1 MNGDELRKL
10 RERRQWSQADLAA
23 AINAA
28 LGRNYGSGSISPWE
42 RGKRTIPDD
51 VSAFLDELAVS
62 TALPADADPSLDAD
76 PLAGVDGSPGAVSAD
91 TAPGG
96 DRPDTAIPAQP
107 ALGSGGTWAR
117 ACTELW
123 ELVASGV
130 GMIGAATGSPAL
142 MRDGQ
147 IIAADAEAL
156 GAAWGKLAETNAT
169 FRKMLVG
176 MTEGGTWLQVALVT
190 GTTVSKCYQ
199 SHAEYALQARQV
211 AEMNGHSGDSRETAD
226 PSLA

>member
-51 VSAFLDELAVS
+51 VSAFLDELAIS
-62 TALPADADPSLDAD
+62 TALPSDADPDAAD
-76 PLAGVDGSPGAVSAD
+76 PLAGGDSPGTTTAD

-96 DRPDTAIPAQP
+96 DRPDTVTAQP

-130 GMIGAATGSPAL
+130 GMIGAATGSAPL
-142 MRDGQ
+142 MRDGA

-156 GAAWGKLAETNAT
+156 GQAWGKLAETNAT

-176 MTEGGTWLQVALVT
+176 MTEGGAWLQVALVT

-199 SHAEYALQARQV
+199 SHAQFALEAQQYAT
-211 AEMNGHSGDSRETAD
+211 MNGHGDTRETAD
-226 PSLA
+226 EPQVY

>member
-1 MNGDELRKL
+1 MTGDELRRL

-23 AINAA
+23 AINVAMD
-28 LGRNYGSGSISPWE
+28 RKYGSGSISPWE
-42 RGKRTIPDD
+42 RGTRKIPAD
-51 VSAFLDELAVS
+51 VATFLEELAVS
-62 TALPADADPSLDAD
+62 TALPHDADSLDAD
-76 PLAGVDGSPGAVSAD
+76 PLAGADSPGDTAAD

-96 DRPDTAIPAQP
+96 DRPADTTALPQP
-107 ALGSGGTWAR
+107 ALGGGGTWAR

-130 GMIGAATGSPAL
+130 GMMGAATGSPAL
-142 MRDGQ
+142 MNDGA

-156 GAAWGKLAETNAT
+156 GQAWGKLAETNAT

-176 MTEGGTWLQVALVT
+176 MTEGGAWLQVALVT

-199 SHAEYALQARQV
+199 GHAQV
-211 AEMNGHSGDSRETAD
+211 ALEAQQRAAMNGDLSEHGDTRAAAD
-226 PSLA
+226 YA